1 MATLKSL
8 DWENAMGKK
17 IDDEYAALKLIEILY
32 EKGLVNKSTFE
43 DVQKQYKTD
52 SLHISQAA

>member
-1 MATLKSL
+1 
-8 DWENAMGKK
+8 MGKK